1 MKLCSDPVDVSAI
14 ATLTFDV
21 PLSRVIV
28 NVSAPSNALSAV
40 TAIVFV
46 FDAGVRLLVRVS
58 LVISALVTP
67 EIVYGIGV
75 FVTVMLFASVITKL
89 VPSDT
94 DALSDDNA

>member
-28 NVSAPSNALSAV
+28 NVSSPSNALSAV

-46 FDAGVRLLVRVS
+46 FDAGVILPVRVS